1 MMKKVKNIIIWLSI
15 GFTAAMLS
23 VMFTPLANM
32 MARPLVVDETPLQK
46 TDVIAVLG
54 GGAYPN
60 GVLGGAT
67 NERLLRGL
75 ILYRQ
80 GYGKT
85 VIFTGGSG
93 NSMRDKLGHTVL
105 GSRAEMTV
113 IGESVLMRQAALGLG
128 MSEAD
133 TVFDDR
139 SLNTYENLVFVRAY
153 MEEKGLE
160 SVTIV
165 TSPTHMRRAELIA
178 KKLGLKFQSAPVA
191 DYTEYRRGAI
201 DRLSLFRETLWE
213 YLALVLYKIYGYI

>member
-60 GVLGGAT
+60 GVLGGAS

-85 VIFTGGSG
+85 VIFTGGSV

-213 YLALVLYKIYGYI
+213 YLALVLYSIYGYI

>member
-60 GVLGGAT
+60 GVLGGAS

-85 VIFTGGSG
+85 VIFTGGSV

>member
-32 MARPLVVDETPLQK
+32 MAKPLVIDETPLQK

-60 GVLGGAT
+60 GVLGGAS

-85 VIFTGGSG
+85 VIFTGGSV

-201 DRLSLFRETLWE
+201 DRLSLFREVLWE
-213 YLALVLYKIYGYI
+213 YLALVLYSIYGYI

>member
-32 MARPLVVDETPLQK
+32 MAKPLVIDETPLQK

-60 GVLGGAT
+60 GVLGGAS

-85 VIFTGGSG
+85 VIFTGGSV

>member
-60 GVLGGAT
+60 GVLGGAS

-85 VIFTGGSG
+85 VIFTGGSV

-201 DRLSLFRETLWE
+201 DRLSLFREVLWE
-213 YLALVLYKIYGYI
+213 YLALVLYSIYGYI

>member
-60 GVLGGAT
+60 GVLGGAS

-85 VIFTGGSG
+85 VIFTGGSV

-105 GSRAEMTV
+105 GSRADMVT

-201 DRLSLFRETLWE
+201 DRLSLFREVLWE
-213 YLALVLYKIYGYI
+213 YLALVLYSIYGYI